1 MGFSNHL
8 VCLVEVGGA
17 VQPQEAMGRIE
28 GPAWLSSY
36 MERKEPDAVTKA
48 EAEFSE
54 LTAGIY
60 LVCKISRFATEI
72 AGTQSPEPHTAQPTV
87 HLLVTDWFKYLYLQ
101 VVAYGL

>member
-1 MGFSNHL
+1 M
-8 VCLVEVGGA
+8 
-17 VQPQEAMGRIE
+17 QPQEAVGLVG
-28 GPAWLSSY
+28 GPAWLSSC

-60 LVCKISRFATEI
+60 LDCKISRFAAEI
-72 AGTQSPEPHTAQPTV
+72 VSTQSPEPHSAQPTV
-87 HLLVTDWFKYLYLQ
+87 HFLVTDWFKCLYLQ